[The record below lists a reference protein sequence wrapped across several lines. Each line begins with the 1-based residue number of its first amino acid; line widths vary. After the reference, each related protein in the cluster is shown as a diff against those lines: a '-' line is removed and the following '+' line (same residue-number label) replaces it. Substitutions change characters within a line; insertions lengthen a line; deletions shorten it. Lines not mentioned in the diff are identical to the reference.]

1 MQHSGSIFRT
11 SKTVRLSLRVKQ
23 IFPSLISGSLF
34 LLAFISVANPRKAN
48 VAANRW
54 MSFFF
59 FATACALA
67 SPVITDDTT
76 IRLMEFTRFA
86 MAPALYLS
94 VLYFTS
100 PDKKFRLLELL
111 HFVPFLLFA
120 VFALSNLVPHSF
132 KNTLEQF
139 VLRTTHLNP
148 GFLVFGSIVVQ
159 VITYWILS
167 WVRLVQHRNNVKLFS
182 SASQPI
188 DLWWLRYLLIGLA
201 WMVFLWLNT
210 EIFGI
215 EVIRSVAPFG
225 HMFAVYFIAYFS
237 LKQQEIFAFDNKS
250 VIEIKEIIREEET
263 KTVSKPP
270 RIPDSEFSLQKQK
283 LENLM
288 STEKPFLNPTLGLPD
303 LAIRLKVTSHELSY
317 LVNEGFGENFY
328 QFVNRYRV
336 EEAKRLLHS
345 KEHQHLN
352 MLGIAYESGF
362 NSKTTFNTT
371 FKKLTGLSPSE
382 YQQQPPSL
390 SAT

>member
-1 MQHSGSIFRT
+1 M
-11 SKTVRLSLRVKQ
+11 LSLSVEP

-34 LLAFISVANPRKAN
+34 LLAFISIANPRKAN

-54 MSFFF
+54 LSFLF

-67 SPVITDDTT
+67 SPIVTDDTT

-100 PDKKFRLLELL
+100 PDKKFTVLELL
-111 HFVPFLLFA
+111 HFVPILLFA
-120 VFALSNLVPHSF
+120 LFALTPIIPISF
-132 KNTLEQF
+132 KDALEQF
-139 VLRTTHLNP
+139 ILQTTHIHP
-148 GFLVFGSIVVQ
+148 AFLVFGSLITQ
-159 VITYWILS
+159 VITYWILA
-167 WVRLVQHRNNVKLFS
+167 WIRLVQHKNNVKLFS
-182 SASQPI
+182 SSSQPI
-188 DLWWLRYLLIGLA
+188 DLWWLRYMLIGLA
-201 WMVFLWLNT
+201 LMVFLWVNA
-210 EIFGI
+210 EILGI
-215 EVIRSVAPFG
+215 EVIRSVTPFG
-225 HMFAVYFIAYFS
+225 HLFAVYFIAYFS
-237 LKQQEIFAFDNKS
+237 LKQEEIFAFDNKS

-263 KTVSKPP
+263 KTTSKPP
-270 RIPDSEFSLQKQK
+270 RIPGSEFGLQKQR

-303 LAIRLKVTSHELSY
+303 LAARLKVTSHELSY
-317 LVNEGFGENFY
+317 LINEGFGENFY

-336 EEAKRLLHS
+336 EEAKFLLHS

-371 FKKLTGLSPSE
+371 FKKLTNLSPSE
-382 YQQQPPSL
+382 YQQQTQSL
-390 SAT
+390 SVI

>member
-1 MQHSGSIFRT
+1 MNP
-11 SKTVRLSLRVKQ
+11 

-34 LLAFISVANPRKAN
+34 LLAFISIANPRKAN

-54 MSFFF
+54 MSFLF

-67 SPVITDDTT
+67 GPVVTDDTM

-100 PDKKFRLLELL
+100 PDKKFRALELL
-111 HFVPFLLFA
+111 HFVPVLLFA
-120 VFALSNLVPHSF
+120 LFALTHIIPISF
-132 KNTLEQF
+132 KNALEQF
-139 VLRTTHLNP
+139 ILQTTYIHP
-148 GFLVFGSIVVQ
+148 GFLVFGSLVIQ
-159 VITYWILS
+159 VITYWILA
-167 WVRLVQHRNNVKLFS
+167 WIRLVQHKKNVKLFS
-182 SASQPI
+182 SSSQSI
-188 DLWWLRYLLIGLA
+188 DLWWLKYLLVGLA
-201 WMVFLWLNT
+201 LMIFLWINT
-210 EIFGI
+210 KVLGI
-215 EVIRSVAPFG
+215 EVISSVAPFG
-225 HMFAVYFIAYFS
+225 YLFAVYFIAYFS
-237 LKQQEIFAFDNKS
+237 LKQEEIFAFDNKS
-250 VIEIKEIIREEET
+250 VIEIKEIIHEEET
-263 KTVSKPP
+263 KTASKPP

-303 LAIRLKVTSHELSY
+303 LAARLRVTSHELSY
-317 LVNEGFGENFY
+317 LINEGFGENFY
-328 QFVNRYRV
+328 QFVNCYRV

-371 FKKLTGLSPSE
+371 FKKFTGLSPSE
-382 YQQQPPSL
+382 YQQQPQSL
-390 SAT
+390 SVI